1 MANRSDKVVIEQL
14 PARFDD
20 QPLLA
25 SQLDEIALHLE
36 DWESLAPFIKLS
48 SPEMKEITENYR
60 GNYRLQKR
68 QALRTWRQKCEH
80 KATIKELVCIL
91 CQQGLRSLAEKIVE
105 ICKREWPT
113 SITVFNKYLCN
124 YYNEGLAYPSNH
136 QWLSEFGFELPQIY
150 VDLTLHEVPINEIE
164 SVLGQMDANKYKE
177 IELHSIFKPSSSRMV
192 ILFEGV
198 GGSGKTTLAW
208 YACKEWA
215 AGRLLQQFQLL
226 IHVQLNDPR
235 LRKLKKLELKDLIP
249 DPDAEACNE
258 IATAI
263 MDSKGKRVCLLLEG
277 LDETPEHLRQPLF
290 SHVLED
296 RKLHHL
302 SFIMTT
308 RPEGKILLSLR
319 RVLTSRILIKGFD
332 TERLSKFLDFSLG
345 ASSDEKV
352 TLVHKFEI
360 NPQLEALASLP
371 INAVILS
378 FLVKYFKDELPVT
391 QTGLFNLLLC
401 HACIRHLQLREPDR
415 QQLFVSKLPYDLPSG
430 LKEAFQNLCL
440 LAYELSRD
448 NKRLFSSL
456 EVGKVNNTL
465 GLLQLQQTVSM
476 FGLREYYSFPHLSL
490 QQFLAAIHLSQM
502 KERDQTLFVSK
513 LLNQDPLSHVI
524 PFFAGL
530 TYLENRKVLSI
541 LAEALKHVSS
551 CITVMKELLS
561 SNCDPRRKALTLIN
575 SLYES
580 QDERLIALYVEVSD
594 DVDSVS
600 LELCKQANIQD
611 TPMKLK
617 VLTLQ
622 CLPLTPRDCLSLG
635 YFGRIKSSSMHRP
648 PSYAVSNDRF
658 EYILAF
664 NLCSCS
670 LSDTG
675 ILALTTEL
683 RKTIDFFTPVRIQL
697 LLSYNQLNEK
707 SLQSIKAL
715 VSGVSN
721 TESLEL
727 GICLN
732 PQTVDLKLALKLL
745 IEGLHRSTCR
755 QLDISQNCFNILHIH
770 YLLLLL
776 RLCLQLR
783 WLSMKFFN
791 LRKLDAMRLFCEALK
806 LSSLNTLDL
815 TSCGITDLGLAELGK
830 AVSRNHHLVHLRMF
844 ENNFGDRA
852 LTEFL
857 QLFLYNFQSVMT
869 FLGVKMNG
877 AHKKILQEVNRFRR
891 AYNMNC
897 MTQSYE
903 GVSDYENELKAV
915 TALNTL
921 YALNLREDEARN
933 LFPSIVQSIDESFS
947 EGLQQN
953 YL

>member
-1 MANRSDKVVIEQL
+1 MANRSEQNIIEQV
-14 PARFDD
+14 PARFHS
-20 QPLLA
+20 QSVLP

-36 DWESLAPFIKLS
+36 DWELLAPFIKIS
-48 SPEMKEITENYR
+48 SPEVKEISENYS

-68 QALRTWRQKCEH
+68 QALRIWRQKCEH

-91 CQQGLRSLAEKIVE
+91 YQQGLRSLAEKIVE
-105 ICKREWPT
+105 ICKKEWPT
-113 SITVFNKYLCN
+113 SIIVFSKYLCS
-124 YYNEGLAYPSNH
+124 YYNEGLAHPSNN
-136 QWLSEFGFELPQIY
+136 QWPSVTGFELPQTY
-150 VDLTLHEVPINEIE
+150 VDLTLHEVPISEIE

-235 LRKLKKLELKDLIP
+235 LRKLKNLELKDLIP
-249 DPDAEACNE
+249 DPDTEACNE

-263 MDSKGKRVCLLLEG
+263 MDRKGERVCLLLEG
-277 LDETPEHLRQPLF
+277 LDETPEHLRQPLL
-290 SHVLED
+290 SHVLEG
-296 RKLHHL
+296 RKLRHL
-302 SFIMTT
+302 SIIMTT
-308 RPEGKILLSLR
+308 RPHGKILLSLQ
-319 RVLTSRILIKGFD
+319 RVLSSRILIKGFD
-332 TERLSKFLDFSLG
+332 REKLGKFLDFSLG
-345 ASSDEKV
+345 ANSDEKA

-391 QTGLFNLLLC
+391 QTGLFNLFMC
-401 HACIRHLQLREPDR
+401 HACIRHLQLKEPDR
-415 QQLFVSKLPYDLPSG
+415 QQFFVSKLPYDLPSG

-448 NKRLFSSL
+448 NKRLFCSV

-465 GLLQLQQTVSM
+465 GLLQLQQNVSM

-490 QQFLAAIHLSQM
+490 QQFLTAIHLSQM

-530 TYLENRKVLSI
+530 TCLENRRVLSI

-551 CITVMKELLS
+551 CITVMQELLS

-580 QDERLIALYVEVSD
+580 QDERLIALHVEVSD
-594 DVDSVS
+594 DDDSVS
-600 LELCKQANIQD
+600 LELCKQANIQE
-611 TPMKLK
+611 TPLTLK

-635 YFGRIKSSSMHRP
+635 YFGRIKSFSKCRP
-648 PSYAVSNDRF
+648 PSYVSFNQF
-658 EYILAF
+658 EHILAF

-670 LSDTG
+670 LGDTG

-683 RKTIDFFTPVRIQL
+683 RKNIDFFTPVRIQL
-697 LLSYNQLNEK
+697 LLSYNQLNQT

-721 TESLEL
+721 TESLDL

-755 QLDISQNCFNILHIH
+755 QLDISQNYFNVLHIH

-776 RLCLQLR
+776 RSCLQLR
-783 WLSMKFFN
+783 WLSMKSFN

-806 LSSLNTLDL
+806 LSSLNTVDL
-815 TSCGITDLGLAELGK
+815 TSCGITDSGLAELGK
-830 AVSRNHHLVHLRMF
+830 AVSRNDQLVHLRMF

-852 LTEFL
+852 LAEFL
-857 QLFLYNFQSVMT
+857 QLFLYNFQSTMT
-869 FLGVKMNG
+869 FLGVKMNDV
-877 AHKKILQEVNRFRR
+877 HKKILEEINRFRK
-891 AYNMNC
+891 AFNMSC

-921 YALNLREDEARN
+921 HALNLKDDEARKQ
-933 LFPSIVQSIDESFS
+933 FPSIVQSIDQSFS
-947 EGLQQN
+947 EGLQRK
-953 YL
+953 YI